1 MTNLPTIQRAD
12 VNAILLTFAAEISL
26 TVNRRVH
33 QVAAQ
38 LSSEQA
44 PATVR
49 NNTLE
54 LVPAYNTLMIYY
66 DFMHIDEEAFIDGVK
81 RVLNTLTEATVDTSA
96 GELHQVG
103 VLYDSS
109 VGLDLES
116 VARRIDASIDDVIAL
131 HTKPEYHVYAIGF
144 APGFAYLGDVSKTL
158 RLPRLD
164 SPRQKVPER
173 SVAVA
178 EQQTAIYPLE
188 SPGGWNILGRC
199 ATLPELHA
207 GDRVQFYSLSRTD
220 YNKLH
225 QEGRT

>member
-1 MTNLPTIQRAD
+1 MTNLPDIQRAD

-26 TVNRRVH
+26 TVNRRVQ

-38 LSSEQA
+38 LGSEQA
-44 PATVR
+44 PAAVR

-81 RVLNTLTEATVDTSA
+81 RVLNDLADTTA
-96 GELHQVG
+96 DTCVGELHQVG

-144 APGFAYLGDVSKTL
+144 APGFAYLGDVNKAL

-164 SPRQKVPER
+164 SPRQKVPAG
-173 SVAVA
+173 SVAIA
-178 EQQTAIYPLE
+178 EQQTAIYPLQ

-199 ATLPELHA
+199 ASLPELHS

-220 YNKLH
+220 YDKLR
-225 QEGRT
+225 QDDPT